1 VAFVPLPD
9 KTIRKIFSHS
19 SRIQKLQ
26 ISGNGIDVIRILK
39 SLDKQIPL
47 DSLTI
52 RVCDGHIYRGTR
64 NMTSFIIPQRF
75 IGGSAHQLRHLH
87 CLSGLHFTFP
97 SWTLASISDLTV
109 SMVFSP
115 DRLFAVLCLMPQ
127 LGTLKIC
134 SMHEYFHLFDRGI
147 KPVHLKNLSLLVVET
162 DSLDLYIALSTHLL
176 LSSSVRRHFNFT
188 LSADSFE
195 GGPWNN
201 FITSLKA
208 IASNNPRG
216 IQGLHFKR
224 QRETTCI
231 RAWTMLQESPP
242 IGSQW
247 PPLDDH
253 FSLQVRCP
261 GFGCCHH
268 SAPIHELTFHR
279 LQELCVSLGR
289 ETAKELSVDYNTE
302 GPLNGFQTP
311 HRCWRA
317 LFSGLPNVTT
327 LRFGDG
333 AADLLISASCGTF
346 SSPTKLSRR
355 NFLNLRKVQVTR
367 GTLCTD
373 TLRRWISYIFTPPD
387 NMGHRE
393 LRKHVK
399 LLLMNQQRSGGSPWQ
414 GLCNTVDTQDVTE
427 SLLIFLLHW
436 RSKKICVSE
445 LALPECERGELD
457 ALGLLETLLRMLDWE
472 VVVEA
477 QTVPQGGAVG

>member
-1 VAFVPLPD
+1 
-9 KTIRKIFSHS
+9 
-19 SRIQKLQ
+19 
-26 ISGNGIDVIRILK
+26 VIRILK

-52 RVCDGHIYRGTR
+52 RVCDGHLYRGSR
-64 NMTSFIIPQRF
+64 NITSFVIPQRF

-87 CLSGLHFTFP
+87 CLSSLHFTFP
-97 SWTLASISDLTV
+97 SKALASISDLNV

-127 LGTLKIC
+127 LGTLKVC
-134 SMHEYFHLFDRGI
+134 SMHEYFHVFDRGI
-147 KPVHLKNLSLLVVET
+147 KPVHLKNLSLLVLET

-176 LSSSVRRHFNFT
+176 LSSSVRRHFNFA
-188 LSADSFE
+188 LSADSLE
-195 GGPWNN
+195 GGLWNN
-201 FITSLKA
+201 VITSLET
-208 IASNNPRG
+208 ISSNNPRG

-231 RAWTMLQESPP
+231 RAWTILLESPP
-242 IGSQW
+242 IASQW

-253 FSLQVRCP
+253 FSLQVRCSC
-261 GFGCCHH
+261 FGCCYP
-268 SAPIHELTFHR
+268 SSTIHELAFHR

-289 ETAKELSVDYNTE
+289 ETAKDLSVEYSTD
-302 GPLNGFQTP
+302 GRFNGFQTP
-311 HRCWRA
+311 HRCWRI

-355 NFLNLRKVQVTR
+355 SFLNLRKVQVTR
-367 GTLCTD
+367 GTLRTR

-387 NMGHRE
+387 NMSHRE

-399 LLLMNQQRSGGSPWQ
+399 FLLMNQQQSDGSSRQ
-414 GLCNTVDTQDVTE
+414 GLCNSVDTQDVTE

-445 LALPECERGELD
+445 LALPECERDELD
-457 ALGLLETLLRMLDWE
+457 AMGLLETLLRMLDWE

-477 QTVPQGGAVG
+477 QTVPQGRAVG